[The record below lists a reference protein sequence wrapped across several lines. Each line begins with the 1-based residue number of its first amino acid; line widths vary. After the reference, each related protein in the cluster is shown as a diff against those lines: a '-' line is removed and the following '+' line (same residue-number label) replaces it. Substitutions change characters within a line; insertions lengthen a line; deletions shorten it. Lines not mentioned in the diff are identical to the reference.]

1 MIEIKK
7 GREPDKLLRYRQQNG
22 ASYEQTDKEVKEEL
36 LGKLL
41 EEQGHDSYVGYVK
54 LSCQR
59 RGIHD
64 CRHYRRSHAGTDRL
78 SSQLIQNYEYKK
90 HHSSLFVISR
100 GRFRGITGLF
110 SDDRGKRDIYRS
122 PFRIS
127 RCPGGDYFPPR

>member
-54 LSCQR
+54 LVNCS
-59 RGIHD
+59 D
-64 CRHYRRSHAGTDRL
+64 
-78 SSQLIQNYEYKK
+78 
-90 HHSSLFVISR
+90 SLWEA
-100 GRFRGITGLF
+100 
-110 SDDRGKRDIYRS
+110 
-122 PFRIS
+122 
-127 RCPGGDYFPPR
+127 FPSTP